1 MTTFFLTE
9 RILRVMIFFSVVIR
23 NERFPKISA
32 NHFLR
37 IQNQFLN
44 FSISQKLP
52 FCSNS
57 WRTRRALNNTSIS
70 TYFTNLETQISAH
83 HIRVNAVKNDL
94 FMIQKNNS
102 FLHLGSLKKQL
113 KTLLKD
119 LKDKTKSDTY
129 NEVIE
134 DVFIVSHKYNYCLK
148 YDNIF

>member
-1 MTTFFLTE
+1 
-9 RILRVMIFFSVVIR
+9 MIFFSVVIR

-32 NHFLR
+32 NHFLC
-37 IQNQFLN
+37 I
-44 FSISQKLP
+44 QKLVSQLQHLSKTT
-52 FCSNS
+52 FLFELMAHSK
-57 WRTRRALNNTSIS
+57 TLNNTSTS
-70 TYFTNLETQISAH
+70 TYFSNLQTQISAH

-134 DVFIVSHKYNYCLK
+134 DVFIVSRKYNYCLK